1 MTWPSV
7 PESGK
12 IVEPI
17 TVLKSLAVVRGL
29 SLVGVVVVQ
38 IRVLVFF
45 SLIHM
50 CQGINSHYFHII
62 GDKLINPIVWVYI
75 LIIWIPIKGGM
86 TIPKKTRL
94 LTMAHMKSQYL
105 MVELYYIIIP
115 SQTFSIFQVGE
126 EGIQIKLVNIFFSLT
141 QMIGCPVGGRT
152 SLSSNAFSEVHLLN

>member
-86 TIPKKTRL
+86 TIPKKT
-94 LTMAHMKSQYL
+94 
-105 MVELYYIIIP
+105 
-115 SQTFSIFQVGE
+115 
-126 EGIQIKLVNIFFSLT
+126 
-141 QMIGCPVGGRT
+141 
-152 SLSSNAFSEVHLLN
+152 